1 MMGKGKL
8 IGLVVG
14 LFLIGGGIT
23 YYIIN
28 NQTSSTQSEN
38 QEFDT
43 KIINE
48 GKKTSAKDVKSGN
61 YDKKQ
66 IFSMMHE
73 MSNTL
78 IIARDGQVWGEMPI
92 DKKNIGEIEAMIDS
106 NNDLGEKEEER
117 VLETLAAWKKGDFS
131 NGVDEHN
138 YFWDKL
144 GGNIGRAKDLKPEYK
159 K

>member
-8 IGLVVG
+8 IGLVIG

-23 YYIIN
+23 YYIVN

-38 QEFDT
+38 QELDT
-43 KIINE
+43 KTINE
-48 GKKTSAKDVKSGN
+48 GKKTSAKDVKSSN
-61 YDKKQ
+61 HDKKQ

-78 IIARDGQVWGEMPI
+78 IIARDGQVWGEIPI
-92 DKKNIGEIEAMIDS
+92 DKENIGEIEAMIDS

>member
-8 IGLVVG
+8 IGLVIG

-28 NQTSSTQSEN
+28 NQTLSTQSEN

-43 KIINE
+43 KTINE

>member
-1 MMGKGKL
+1 MGKGKL
-8 IGLVVG
+8 IGVILG

-28 NQTSSTQSEN
+28 SQTSSTQSQN

-43 KIINE
+43 KNKNE
-48 GKKTSAKDVKSGN
+48 KNKVPEKEVTSAN
-61 YDKKQ
+61 YDKKE
-66 IFSMMHE
+66 IFLKMHE

-78 IIARDGQVWGEMPI
+78 IIARDGQIWGEIAI
-92 DKKNIGEIEAMIDS
+92 DKQNIADIEAMVVS
-106 NNDLGEKEEER
+106 NNNLDDKEEKR

-144 GGNIGRAKDLKPEYK
+144 GGNIGRAKELKPEYK